1 MDGARPTGG
10 LPRRSW
16 GSDRSGA
23 RSAWPPPAGLHFPN
37 VVGGCPYHL
46 DLWVGAENV
55 DAELERLTSRG
66 AKILHRGQQG
76 PHSRV
81 TVADPEGNEFCIS

>member
-1 MDGARPTGG
+1 M
-10 LPRRSW
+10 
-16 GSDRSGA
+16 
-23 RSAWPPPAGLHFPN
+23 
-37 VVGGCPYHL
+37 
-46 DLWVGAENV
+46 GAENV